1 MKFYNHTPGTAALEE
16 ILNEA
21 ASDITTLR
29 EFFFGEGTDEEFA
42 LDDGDED
49 WYIVAFDFTA
59 QDKSS
64 MVITY
69 TQDDGHQVFFTND
82 APKLFYAMLKDLEEA
97 YGRPRQYEAAKDA
110 AADAAF
116 EKQRLEGRNYG
127 A

>member
-1 MKFYNHTPGTAALEE
+1 MMFNNETPGTAALEE
-16 ILNEA
+16 ILNEVA
-21 ASDITTLR
+21 DNVTSLR

-42 LDDGDED
+42 LDDGDDE
-49 WYIVAFDFTA
+49 WYVVALDHTA
-59 QDKSS
+59 QDKSG

-69 TQDDGHQVFFTND
+69 TQDDGHQVFFTDD
-82 APKLFYAMLKDLEEA
+82 APKLFYAMLNDLEEV